1 MVNDAGPAGKN
12 AKYVLVIM
20 GSGAGVVEEYLT
32 KMGDKAGTRDLS
44 LSLSCLSYPYF
55 RRILLLMRQGQGLW
69 LPQCPSLQVG
79 RIRKVYGRFGT
90 SKWKVRNERYF

>member
-44 LSLSCLSYPYF
+44 LLIFESRLCHG
-55 RRILLLMRQGQGLW
+55 ILLMRQGQGLW

-79 RIRKVYGRFGT
+79 GT
-90 SKWKVRNERYF
+90 IER